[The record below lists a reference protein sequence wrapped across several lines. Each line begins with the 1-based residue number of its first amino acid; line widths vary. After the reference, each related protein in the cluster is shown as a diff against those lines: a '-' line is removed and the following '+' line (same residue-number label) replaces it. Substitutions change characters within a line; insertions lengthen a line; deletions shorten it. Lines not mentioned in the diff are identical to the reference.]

1 MAAQDSHG
9 TGGSMDL
16 TDHMRTWTGFTG
28 LVKWSLGGIFLI
40 MAFLAIFRTHN

>member
-28 LVKWSLGGIFLI
+28 LVKWSIGSIFII
-40 MAFLAIFRTHN
+40 MALLAIFRTHN

>member
-16 TDHMRTWTGFTG
+16 TDHMRTWTGFASHI
-28 LVKWSLGGIFLI
+28 KWSLGGIFLI
-40 MAFLAIFRTHN
+40 MVFLAIFRTHN